1 MTGGGRLPPVVV
13 IPCVRGEVVVW
24 REVMSGD
31 EPVILEFE
39 TPTANA
45 GRERDLG
52 NMFSLTRNALVVQ
65 LLPGTTRS
73 RVQLLMVP
81 FFFY

>member
-1 MTGGGRLPPVVV
+1 
-13 IPCVRGEVVVW
+13 
-24 REVMSGD
+24 MSSD

-39 TPTANA
+39 TLTANA
-45 GRERDLG
+45 CREHDLG
-52 NMFSLTRNALVVQ
+52 NMFSLTRNALVAQ
-65 LLPGTTRS
+65 WSSALLPGTTRS